1 MSRAVGLRHCLDE
14 IDNTIRPFPVWMHH
28 YDPLLHQPLL
38 MKQHSS
44 SRAFWTDKKKY
55 NYEGLARKCVLFTTR
70 RQACTSSDMCGLPAY
85 LTVIL
90 HQAAHWSRD
99 GLNIWIL
106 PYCTLL
112 LHNFILCCNRL
123 CTQCSQVD
131 WHSLYLRYRSDTIIW
146 NRRWNTLSLLNIW
159 LCGLVGGTCFR
170 TGSSITDTHVRCVVV
185 SGCRVHWVVHS
196 RQLPMSV

>member
-1 MSRAVGLRHCLDE
+1 MRLIIQLDHSQYE
-14 IDNTIRPFPVWMHH
+14 CITMTHYYTNHFWWSNILAPGPFG
-28 YDPLLHQPLL
+28 Q
-38 MKQHSS
+38 
-44 SRAFWTDKKKY
+44 TKKKY
-55 NYEGLARKCVLFTTR
+55 NYEGLARKCVLFTTH

-99 GLNIWIL
+99 GLNIWIF

-131 WHSLYLRYRSDTIIW
+131 WHVLYLKYRSGQIIW

-159 LCGLVGGTCFR
+159 LFGLVGGTCF
-170 TGSSITDTHVRCVVV
+170 
-185 SGCRVHWVVHS
+185 
-196 RQLPMSV
+196 